1 MFRSAQAGIMAPP
14 VQSDLLGFVYR
25 AYQKTYLDSEQLD
38 VGEVDFDVASNHQPF
53 VQHAVQNFD
62 QTVTA

>member
-1 MFRSAQAGIMAPP
+1 MAPP

-38 VGEVDFDVASNHQPF
+38 VGEVDLDVADHYEPL
-53 VQHAVQNFD
+53 VEHAIENVNQS
-62 QTVTA
+62 VAARRRY